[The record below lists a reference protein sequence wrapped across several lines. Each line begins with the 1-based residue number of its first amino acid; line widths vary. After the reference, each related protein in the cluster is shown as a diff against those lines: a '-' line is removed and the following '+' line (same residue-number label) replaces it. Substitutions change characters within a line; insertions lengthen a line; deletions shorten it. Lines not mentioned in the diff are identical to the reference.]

1 MNEKKR
7 FIIVDDHTIVRKG
20 LRILLSQNPNF
31 EVIGEGADGLE
42 AIRLVEQLKPDLL
55 IIDLSMPKMDGAMA
69 IKEIKKQKTKTKILV
84 LTMYN
89 TEDNILAALRGGSD
103 GYLLKEDSHTELLN
117 AIDSTLAGKLYLS
130 PGILGMVVKGYVE
143 AKKIFHPA
151 SGWDSLS
158 QREKGVLK
166 LIAEGYKSKEIADQL
181 YISIK
186 TVEKHRSR
194 LREKLNLHN
203 TSALTKYAIE
213 KGLVKD

>member
-20 LRILLSQNPNF
+20 LRTLLAQNPNF
-31 EVIGEGADGLE
+31 EIIGEGADGLE

-55 IIDLSMPKMDGAMA
+55 IIDLSMPKMDGTMA
-69 IKEIKKQKTKTKILV
+69 IKEIKKQKPKTKILV

-89 TEDNILAALRGGSD
+89 TEDNILAALRGGAD
-103 GYLLKEDSHTELLN
+103 GYLLKEDSHAELLN
-117 AIDSTLAGKLYLS
+117 AIDSILAGKLYLS

-143 AKKIFHPA
+143 AKKTFHA
-151 SGWDSLS
+151 TSGWDSLS
-158 QREKGVLK
+158 QREKEVLK
-166 LIAEGYKSKEIADQL
+166 LVAEGYKSKEIADQL

-186 TVEKHRSR
+186 TVEKHRSH

-213 KGLVKD
+213 KGLVKE